1 MIGWFARNDIA
12 ANFLMLGIVFAGIWT
27 AMNKIPLEVQPGM
40 RFQEVWVNV
49 DYRGGSPEDVER
61 AVILP
66 IELALEGL
74 TGVKSIE
81 SKARADFGEVRILLK
96 DQADPRE
103 VMDEVQLRVDSI
115 ATFPDE
121 IEPPQVYVPDT
132 AKWFDVIKIAI
143 TGNMEDPDLAKAA
156 RRVRDDILEMPGISQ
171 AAVQGESRQEIS
183 IEANL
188 ARLRDF
194 NLGFADLADAVRRSS
209 IDLPA
214 GRIQTDEGA
223 MIIRSKGQAFSREDY
238 ENIVISNTEGAT
250 VRLRDVATI
259 NDGYEEGGKILRFN
273 GRPALLVEALRLN
286 DESAI
291 EIADKVK
298 AYAAE
303 QRQNFPEGIE
313 LHVWDDS
320 SVELRGRLGTLFS
333 SMLQGG
339 ILVLLVLGLFLRPS
353 LAFWVTLGIPISFA
367 GGLALMPSMDITLN
381 SMSTFGFI
389 IVVGLVV
396 DDAIVTAENVYTKLR
411 EGVPAIDAAV
421 DGAKEVAV
429 PVTFGALTTVVAFL
443 PLLSFDGFYGNLT
456 RQIPPVVAAVLL
468 VSLIESKLVLPSHL
482 KHIRVH
488 RTRLG
493 PFARFQKSIADGLES
508 FIQKVYRP
516 SLIVATRHRYTT
528 TAVFIALGMACVG
541 LAASGRLG
549 FVNMPSLDR
558 NRITARI
565 QMPRDTPV
573 EITDQRVQKIA
584 AAVDQLRKDFID
596 PGTGQSLIGDVLTS
610 AGGHPGRP
618 WSDPREGY
626 VMISITDPGDRSEP
640 GPKNT
645 EIAARWTELVGEV
658 PDAQSFFISG
668 DRGGGMG
675 GEEEQE
681 LEIQLR
687 GPDSESKA
695 DIAEKI
701 VEEIESYQGIASAWN
716 DAGRLRPEIHVSLKP
731 EGKLLGLTQAELGRQ
746 IRSAFFGDQAQRLQR
761 GRDDI
766 RVMVRLPKEQRESL
780 QTLEDFRIRTPDG
793 GHAPLHSVAN
803 VSLENARADISR
815 IDGAQVTSIEAEPE
829 DETVDIIRISRD
841 LESRINLLLSG
852 HPELSWVYDGYIREH
867 QETNRRIWISGIAL
881 FLALYALLAIPFKNL
896 LQPFIVLLA
905 VPFGVI
911 GALVG
916 HLILDLTP
924 SYLSVFG
931 MLALAGVVVN
941 DSLVM
946 VDFANQRRR
955 AGDLTMEAVTD
966 AGSRRFRPILL
977 TSLTTFVGLLP
988 LMLDR
993 SLQAQMLIPMAVS
1006 LGFGVLFATFITL
1019 YLIPS
1024 AYLIMEDAIAL
1035 TRRTWTWY
1043 RRPFASPPN
1052 PSPNPGGPMGN
1063 SQDLL

>member
-1 MIGWFARNDIA
+1 MIGWFARNDVA
-12 ANFLMLGIVFAGIWT
+12 ANFLMLGIILAGVWT
-27 AMNKIPLEVQPGM
+27 ALHKVPLEVQPGM
-40 RFQEVWVNV
+40 RFQEVWIHVE
-49 DYRGGSPEDVER
+49 YRGGSPEDVER

-66 IELALEGL
+66 VELALEGL

-81 SKARADFGEVRILLK
+81 SKARADFGEINVIVK
-96 DQADPRE
+96 DHIDPRE
-103 VMDEVQLRVDSI
+103 VMEEVQLRIDGI

-121 IEPPQVYVPDT
+121 VETPEVFVPDT
-132 AKWFDVIKIAI
+132 AKWHDVIKIAI
-143 TGNMEDPDLAKAA
+143 TGEMEDPDLIKAA
-156 RRVRDDILEMPGISQ
+156 RRVRDDLLEMPGISQ
-171 AAVQGESRQEIS
+171 ALVQGETRQEIS

-238 ENIVISNTEGAT
+238 ENIVISNRDGAT
-250 VRLRDVATI
+250 VTLKDVARVT
-259 NDGYEEGGKILRFN
+259 DGYEEGGKILRFN

-286 DESAI
+286 EESAI

-298 AYAAE
+298 AYAAA
-303 QRQNFPEGIE
+303 QRENFPEGIE

-320 SVELRGRLGTLFS
+320 SVELRGRLGTLFG

-339 ILVLLVLGLFLRPS
+339 FLVLLVLGLFLRPS
-353 LAFWVTLGIPISFA
+353 LAFWVTLGIPIAFA
-367 GGLALMPSMDITLN
+367 GGLAMMPGMGLTLN

-411 EGVPAIDAAV
+411 DGVPAIDAAI

-429 PVTFGALTTVVAFL
+429 PVTFGALTTIVAFL
-443 PLLSFDGFYGNLT
+443 PLMTFEGYYGNLT

-468 VSLIESKLVLPSHL
+468 ASLIESKLVLPSHL

-488 RTRLG
+488 RTHLG
-493 PFARFQKSIADGLES
+493 PFARFQKSIADGLEA
-508 FIQKVYRP
+508 FIWKWYRP
-516 SLIVATRHRYTT
+516 SLAAATRNRYLTLSIFL
-528 TAVFIALGMACVG
+528 AIGMCCVG
-541 LAASGRLG
+541 LATSGRLG

-558 NRITARI
+558 NRINARI
-565 QMPRDTPV
+565 QMPRDTPI
-573 EITDQRVQKIA
+573 EITDQRVQQIGR
-584 AAVDQLRKDFID
+584 AVEQLRREFVD
-596 PGTGQSLIGDVLTS
+596 PGTGLSLIGDVLTS

-626 VMISITDPGDRSEP
+626 VVISITDPGDRTEP
-640 GPKNT
+640 GPKNS
-645 EIAARWTELVGEV
+645 EIAARWTELVGEI
-658 PDAQSFFISG
+658 PDAQSFYISG
-668 DRGGGMG
+668 DRSGGYSS
-675 GEEEQE
+675 EDSQE

-687 GPDSESKA
+687 GPDSEAKA
-695 DIAEKI
+695 DLAERI
-701 VEEIESYQGIASAWN
+701 VEEVESYAGIASAWN

-731 EGKLLGLTQAELGRQ
+731 EGKLLGLSQAELGRQ
-746 IRSAFFGDQAQRLQR
+746 IRAAFFGDQAQRVQR

-780 QTLEDFRIRTPDG
+780 QTLEDLRIRTPDG
-793 GHAPLHSVAN
+793 GHAPLHSVAT
-803 VSLENARADISR
+803 VSLESARADISR
-815 IDGAQVTSIEAEPE
+815 IDGAQVTSIEAKPD
-829 DETVDIIRISRD
+829 DETVDLIRISRD
-841 LESRINLLLSG
+841 LEKRIDALLSG

-867 QETNRRIWISGIAL
+867 EQTGRRMWISGIAL
-881 FLALYALLAIPFKNL
+881 FIALYSLLAIPFKNL

-905 VPFGVI
+905 VPFGI
-911 GALVG
+911 TGALVG
-916 HLILDLTP
+916 HLVLDLTP
-924 SYLSVFG
+924 SYLSIFG

-955 AGDLTMEAVTD
+955 AGDLSMDAVIDSGT
-966 AGSRRFRPILL
+966 RRFRPILL

-993 SLQAQMLIPMAVS
+993 SLQAQMLIPMAAS
-1006 LGFGVLFATFITL
+1006 LGFGVMFATFITL

-1024 AYLIMEDAIAL
+1024 AYLIMEDGISVV
-1035 TRRTWTWY
+1035 RRAWNWY
-1043 RRPFASPPN
+1043 RRPFN
-1052 PSPNPGGPMGN
+1052 PAPATPAAEPRA
-1063 SQDLL
+1063 

>member
-1 MIGWFARNDIA
+1 MIGWFARNDVA
-12 ANFLMLGIVFAGIWT
+12 ANFLMIGIVFIGIWT
-27 AMNKIPLEVQPGM
+27 AMHKIPLEVQPSM

-49 DYRGGSPEDVER
+49 DYRGGSPDDVER
-61 AVILP
+61 AVVLP

-74 TGVKSIE
+74 PGVKSIQ
-81 SKARADFGEVRILLK
+81 SSARADFGEVRIIVK
-96 DQADPRE
+96 DHVEPKE
-103 VMDEVQLRVDSI
+103 VMDEVQLRIDAI

-121 IEPPQVYVPDT
+121 IEPPKVYVPDT
-132 AKWFDVIKIAI
+132 AQWFDVIKVAI
-143 TGNMEDPDLAKAA
+143 IGEMEDPDLVKAA
-156 RRVRDDILEMPGISQ
+156 RRVRDDLLELPGISQ
-171 AAVQGESRQEIS
+171 AALQGEARQEIS

-194 NLGFADLADAVRRSS
+194 DLGFADLADAVRRSS
-209 IDLPA
+209 VDLPA

-223 MIIRSKGQAFSREDY
+223 MIIRSKGQAFSREEY
-238 ENIVISNTEGAT
+238 ENIIISNREGAT
-250 VRLRDVATI
+250 VRLKDVASI

-298 AYAAE
+298 AYVAN
-303 QRQNFPEGIE
+303 QREKFPEGIE

-320 SVELRGRLGTLFS
+320 SIELRGRLGTLFT

-353 LAFWVTLGIPISFA
+353 LALWVTLGIPISFA
-367 GGLALMPSMDITLN
+367 GGLALMPAMDLTLN

-411 EGVPAIDAAV
+411 DGVPAIDAAV

-429 PVTFGALTTVVAFL
+429 PVTFGALTTIVAFS
-443 PLLSFDGFYGNLT
+443 PLLAFDGFYGNLT

-468 VSLIESKLVLPSHL
+468 VSLVESKLILPAHL

-488 RTRLG
+488 RTHLG
-493 PFARFQKSIADGLES
+493 PFARFQKMIADGLES
-508 FIQKVYRP
+508 FIEKIYKP
-516 SLIVATRHRYTT
+516 SLVAATRHRYIT
-528 TAVFIALGMACVG
+528 TATFIAIGMGALGLVS
-541 LAASGRLG
+541 SGRLG

-558 NRITARI
+558 NRISARI
-565 QMPRDTPV
+565 QMPRDTPI

-584 AAVDQLRKDFID
+584 AAVEQLRKEFVD
-596 PGTGQSLIGDVLTS
+596 PGTGKSLIGDVLS
-610 AGGHPGRP
+610 AAGGHPGRP
-618 WSDPREGY
+618 WSDPREGF
-626 VMISITDPGDRSEP
+626 VMISVTDPGDRTEP
-640 GPKNT
+640 GPKNS
-645 EIAARWTELVGEV
+645 EIATRWTELVGEI
-658 PDAQSFFISG
+658 PDAQSFFIFG

-675 GEEEQE
+675 GGEEQVLE
-681 LEIQLR
+681 LQVR
-687 GPDSESKA
+687 GPESELKA
-695 DIAEKI
+695 DLAEQI
-701 VEEIESYQGIASAWN
+701 VTEIESYAGIASAWN
-716 DAGRLRPEIHVSLKP
+716 DAGRQRPEIHVSLKP
-731 EGKLLGLTQAELGRQ
+731 EGKLLGLNQADLGRQ
-746 IRSAFFGDQAQRLQR
+746 IRSAFFGEQAQRVQR

-780 QTLEDFRIRTPDG
+780 QTLEDLRIRTPDG
-793 GHAPLHSVAN
+793 GHAPLHSVAT
-803 VSLENARADISR
+803 VSLQNARADIRR
-815 IDGAQVTSIEAEPE
+815 IDGAQVTTIQAKPE
-829 DETVDIIRISRD
+829 DDTVDIIRISKD
-841 LESRINLLLSG
+841 LKKRVDSLLNE
-852 HPELSWVYDGYIREH
+852 HQEISWVYSGYIREH
-867 QETNRRIWISGIAL
+867 EETNNRIWLSGLAL
-881 FLALYALLAIPFKNL
+881 FFALYALLAIPFKNL
-896 LQPFIVLLA
+896 LQPFVVLLA

-955 AGDLTMEAVTD
+955 SGDLSMEAVTD

-1024 AYLIMEDAIAL
+1024 AYLIMEDGVAL
-1035 TRRTWTWY
+1035 TRRAWSWY
-1043 RRPFASPPN
+1043 RKPFAPK
-1052 PSPNPGGPMGN
+1052 PSARESAPT
-1063 SQDLL
+1063 L